1 MNKRIKKEK
10 SLLKGKFFNDRY
22 PVSLLI
28 SGLVVKARCRD
39 YTIKLKASGSK
50 GRKQRA
56 EAKGGTLPLNSN

>member
-28 SGLVVKARCRD
+28 SGLGVKARCRA
-39 YTIKLKASGSK
+39 YTKKDKSK
-50 GRKQRA
+50 RKQRA
-56 EAKGGTLPLNSN
+56 EAEGGSKGWHSTIK